1 MNSTISAIATP
12 PGRGAIAIIRVSGPK
27 SLMAY
32 KKLTKLKMPP
42 QPNQIRPAWIYDGSD
57 KLDQSM
63 LAYFQAPNSFTGED
77 MLEIHCH
84 GSKIVQ
90 DAIMSLLN
98 SAGIEPAKPG
108 EFSERA
114 YYNGKIDVAQAEAI
128 MELVASENTQ
138 LAKLATRQL
147 AGEFSNKITE
157 IRIGLTRLSS
167 AIAADLDFS
176 EEDTPSVDKKTINM
190 GIKEALEK
198 LNILQANS
206 EILPKLREGIHVALV
221 GLPNAGK
228 STLLNYLLG
237 FERSIVTEIA
247 GTTRDTISEAVEI
260 DGITYHFTDTA
271 GLNTN
276 PDKVEKIG
284 IQKTIDFIKSADMI
298 ILLIE
303 PGKADKTAD
312 FIKKQGLEKF
322 IDSNNTITV
331 YTKSDINKT
340 KAELSISAKNGQGIS
355 KLIEAIKKRSDAHST
370 GNLQILTTRQLNL
383 LESITQSLINIQ
395 DNLDKLTHDIIGA
408 ELQSAINDLNELTG
422 EQATKQIIDSIFRN
436 FCIGKWLVSDWK
448 IQRRLIE
455 SVNGISRNNIAIH
468 I

>member
-1 MNSTISAIATP
+1 MNSTIFALATP

-27 SLMAY
+27 ALEAY
-32 KKLTKLKMPP
+32 HELTKLKSTPA
-42 QPNQIRPAWIYDGSD
+42 PNQLKPAWIYDDKD

-63 LAYFQAPNSFTGED
+63 LAFFKAPNSFTGED

-90 DAIMSLLN
+90 DVIMRILN
-98 SAGIEPAKPG
+98 SVGIEPAKPG

-147 AGEFSNKITE
+147 AGEFSTKIAD
-157 IRIGLTRLSS
+157 IRSGLTSLSS

-176 EEDTPSVDKKTINM
+176 EEDTPSVDNQTIKA
-190 GIKEALEK
+190 GIKSALTK
-198 LNILQANS
+198 LNLLKANS
-206 EILPKLREGIHVALV
+206 EILPKLREGVHVALV

-247 GTTRDTISEAVEI
+247 GTTRDTISEVVEI
-260 DGITYHFTDTA
+260 DGVTYHFTDTA

-276 PDKVEKIG
+276 PDRVEKIG
-284 IQKTIDFIKSADMI
+284 IQKTIDALKSADI
-298 ILLIE
+298 VVLLIE
-303 PGKADKTAD
+303 PGKEDETKA
-312 FIKKQGLEKF
+312 FIKSQGLEKF
-322 IDSNNTITV
+322 IKSKSTITV
-331 YTKSDINKT
+331 YTKSDIHNSE
-340 KAELSISAKNGQGIS
+340 AGLAISAKDGSGID
-355 KLIEAIKKRSDAHST
+355 KLIEAIKKHSDVNVAGS
-370 GNLQILTTRQLNL
+370 LQILTTRQLNL
-383 LESITQSLINIQ
+383 LARVEQSLVNIQ
-395 DNLDKLTHDIIGA
+395 DNIEKLTSDIIGT

-422 EQATKQIIDSIFRN
+422 DQATKQIIDSIFRN
-436 FCIGKWLVSDWK
+436 FCIGK
-448 IQRRLIE
+448 
-455 SVNGISRNNIAIH
+455 
-468 I
+468 